1 MKKTV
6 CTILAA
12 AMSICVYTNAYAS
25 DYTQP
30 DIEYVQSESVQ
41 YSLDFNF
48 TETSGTNAGISTIG
62 LKDEAREELP
72 SYMFGAYN
80 ASDGIH
86 YLQINSGVD
95 IDFRGTDV
103 NGKEIFCDSR
113 YLTNIYFNVNTSR
126 SDNFSLTYSKYAW
139 ITSRGAE
146 LKNDSVIISGKY
158 DKQSKSITI
167 FQIKY
172 KKA

>member
-48 TETSGTNAGISTIG
+48 TETSGTNTGSTIG
-62 LKDEAREELP
+62 LKDEALEELP

-113 YLTNIYFNVNTSR
+113 YLTNIYFNVYTSR
-126 SDNFSLTYSKYAW
+126 SDNFKQTNKKYAW
-139 ITSRGAE
+139 ITSRVAE

-158 DKQSKSITI
+158 DKQSKSITK

>member
-1 MKKTV
+1 M
-6 CTILAA
+6 CSILAA
-12 AMSICVYTNAYAS
+12 VMAFSVSTNAFAS
-25 DYTQP
+25 SYPQTNM
-30 DIEYVQSESVQ
+30 EYVQNESVQ

-48 TETSGTNAGISTIG
+48 AETSGTNAEISTMG
-62 LKDEAREELP
+62 LKDEALEELP

-113 YLTNIYFNVNTSR
+113 YLNNIYFNVNTSR

-139 ITSRGAE
+139 ITSSGAE

>member
-1 MKKTV
+1 MKRTV

-62 LKDEAREELP
+62 LKDEALEELP

-95 IDFRGTDV
+95 IDFRGTDAT
-103 NGKEIFCDSR
+103 GKEIFCDSSN
-113 YLTNIYFNVNTSR
+113 LTNIYFNANVSR
-126 SDNFSLTYSKYAW
+126 SDNFSLTYQKYAI
-139 ITSRGAE
+139 ITSKGAE
-146 LKNDSVIISGKY
+146 LKNETVIIQGRY
-158 DKQSKSITI
+158 DKQSKSFTI
-167 FQIKY
+167 HQIKY